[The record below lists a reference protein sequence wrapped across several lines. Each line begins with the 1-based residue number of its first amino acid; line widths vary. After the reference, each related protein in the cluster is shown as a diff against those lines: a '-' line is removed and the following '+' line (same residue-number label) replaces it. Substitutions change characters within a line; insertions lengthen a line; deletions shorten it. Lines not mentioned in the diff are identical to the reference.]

1 MLWELKTNLFVK
13 IAGLNIGVEENPT
26 SAKKQFLYAMSIRTT
41 DRYTITPKN
50 EIQVENPF
58 LISLHPPLK

>member
-26 SAKKQFLYAMSIRTT
+26 SAKKQFLYAMSISTI

-58 LISLHPPLK
+58 LKSCNAQL